1 MEGETLLNGHP
12 KVQAT
17 FSRVM
22 GYVEQFDLHI
32 PQVGEQA
39 YWKRGG
45 RGLQHMEQFE
55 LHILQ
60 RCASLLEERGVM
72 GGVGRDLA

>member
-1 MEGETLLNGHP
+1 MVLLSGSGAFLTLSDTRLLCAGGRMEGETLLNGHP

-39 YWKRGG
+39 CWRRGG
-45 RGLQHMEQFE
+45 T
-55 LHILQ
+55 
-60 RCASLLEERGVM
+60 
-72 GGVGRDLA
+72 

>member
-39 YWKRGG
+39 CWRRGDDGSRPGGWGERGG
-45 RGLQHMEQFE
+45 GCR
-55 LHILQ
+55 
-60 RCASLLEERGVM
+60 
-72 GGVGRDLA
+72 GRD